1 MNILVAIVL
10 LAPLLAF
17 AANACMWR
25 GTCAVRAG
33 VVASLGIGLSFA
45 TSLVLWGQLLNLE
58 RPRITAHF
66 FDWIQ
71 VGGLDLGASFLIDP
85 LSVLMM
91 LVITGVG
98 LMIHIFSIGYMGHDK
113 RPAKYFA
120 YLSLFVFNMLV
131 LVMADNL
138 ALLFVG
144 WEGVG
149 LCSYLL
155 IGFWFDD
162 AQKAAAGMKAF
173 IVNRIGDA
181 GFLLGLFLLF
191 QVFQSLR
198 FEDIAWTLDNTQS
211 MTSLGLI
218 SLACFCLF
226 IGATGKSAQIPL
238 YVWLPDA
245 MAGPTP
251 VSALIHAATMVTAGV
266 YMIARLSDVFMLA
279 PMVMQGIA
287 WVGALTALGA
297 ASMGLTQWDI
307 KKILAYSTVSQLG
320 YMFLALGVG
329 AAGGA
334 VFHLMTHAF
343 FKALMFL
350 GAGSVIHAL
359 HHEQDIRHMG
369 GLKKQMPLTYLTFL
383 AGWLAIIGVPGFSG
397 FFSKDEILWHTYA
410 SSQGSTWLW
419 LVGLVTAL
427 MTAFYMTRL
436 MCWVFWG
443 EARYKG
449 KVQESPLCMAL
460 PLVVLAVLAV
470 LGGFLGVPHVLG
482 EYLGH
487 MPHILEHW
495 FEPVLAHSK
504 LAVTSHTTELVLM
517 SVSVTLV
524 LITVWIT
531 RSTYLK
537 TGSYKAWAQA
547 WPRLHAA
554 SLNKYWVDEM
564 YARQIIR
571 PLVQL
576 SQALWFYVDVY
587 CIDGTVN
594 GVARVAKSISS
605 GVRDLQ
611 NGDTQS
617 YALYMV
623 LGLVFFVTCVL
634 VL

>member
-1 MNILVAIVL
+1 MHLIVAFIL

-17 AANACMWR
+17 AVNGFMWR
-25 GTCAVRAG
+25 HSCAVRAG
-33 VVASLGIGLSFA
+33 VVASLGIGVSFILSL
-45 TSLVLWGQLLNLE
+45 SLWWQMLSLE
-58 RPRITAHF
+58 EKSIHAHF

-71 VGGLDLGASFLIDP
+71 VGGLDVGASFLIDP

-98 LMIHIFSIGYMGHDK
+98 LMIHIFSIGYMAHDK

-120 YLSLFVFNMLV
+120 YLSLFVFNMLI

-138 ALLFVG
+138 PLLFVG

-155 IGFWFDD
+155 IGFWFTD
-162 AQKAAAGMKAF
+162 AQKASAGMKAF
-173 IVNRIGDA
+173 ITNRIGDA
-181 GFLLGLFLLF
+181 GFLLGMFLLF

-198 FEDIAWTLDNTQS
+198 FEDIAWTLEHTENLS
-211 MTSLGLI
+211 NLGLI
-218 SLACFCLF
+218 ALACFCLF

-279 PMVMQGIA
+279 PFVMQIIA

-297 ASMGLTQWDI
+297 ASMALTQWDI
-307 KKILAYSTVSQLG
+307 KKVLAYSTVSQLG

-329 AAGGA
+329 AAGAA

-369 GLKKQMPLTYLTFL
+369 GLKKTMPLTYLTFC

-410 SSQGSTWLW
+410 SSQGGTLLW
-419 LVGLVTAL
+419 LLALATAL

-436 MCWVFWG
+436 MCFVFWG
-443 EARYKG
+443 ETKYKDSV
-449 KVQESPLCMAL
+449 KESPTCMTL
-460 PLVVLAVLAV
+460 PLAVLAVLAV
-470 LGGFLGVPHVLG
+470 VGGFLGVPHVLG

-487 MPHILEHW
+487 LPHMLEHW

-504 LAVTSHTTELVLM
+504 LAITSHTTELVLM
-517 SVSVTLV
+517 SVSVVLV
-524 LITVWIT
+524 LCVVFVT
-531 RSTYLK
+531 RHTYLK
-537 TGSYKAWAQA
+537 SQSHHNWAKA

-554 SLNKYWVDEM
+554 SFNKYWVDEF
-564 YARQIIR
+564 YARHFID

-576 SQALWFYVDVY
+576 GQLLWFYVDVY
-587 CIDGTVN
+587 CIDGLVN
-594 GVARVAKSISS
+594 ASARLIKSISS

-617 YALYMV
+617 YALYIV

-634 VL
+634 VI